1 MIHLLPGMNE
11 MSFEVMKQQIN
22 VLTAMHGI
30 AATVGSARVYLNT
43 VAHNPSQKICIRY
56 IPSLSFDISVM
67 IRGAFELLL
76 HVNMRSVPPVSRTR
90 LIVQKAHPI
99 SITGVERVSPGIAW
113 L

>member
-56 IPSLSFDISVM
+56 ISV
-67 IRGAFELLL
+67 AEL
-76 HVNMRSVPPVSRTR
+76 
-90 LIVQKAHPI
+90 
-99 SITGVERVSPGIAW
+99 
-113 L
+113 

>member
-43 VAHNPSQKICIRY
+43 VAHYLLFIFSEITFYK
-56 IPSLSFDISVM
+56 
-67 IRGAFELLL
+67 LLL
-76 HVNMRSVPPVSRTR
+76 N
-90 LIVQKAHPI
+90 I
-99 SITGVERVSPGIAW
+99 SH